1 METHSQLRSAKF
13 PNMMSNLMH
22 SNQFLK
28 MFSFYSLSL
37 SIITLVGLTLL
48 INKGPEVIT
57 ISMDGNFIEKGEPKL
72 ESFVESAL
80 REYIESRYRWE
91 PENVIE
97 RLKSSKA
104 FILPNTEKI
113 FEDAV
118 SKVAR
123 FSKEKLASQK
133 VFIDEVKV
141 DLKSRS
147 ALITGTRVTSI
158 QNLPAAG
165 ELRLELSFDSGP
177 HTQKNPWGIYV
188 TKEKED

>member
-13 PNMMSNLMH
+13 PKMMSNLMH

-37 SIITLVGLTLL
+37 SIITLIGLTLS

-57 ISMDGNFIEKGEPKL
+57 ISMDGNVIEKGEPKL
-72 ESFVESAL
+72 ESFVENAL
-80 REYIESRYRWE
+80 RQYIDSRYKWE

-97 RLKSSKA
+97 RLKSSEA
-104 FILPNTEKI
+104 FILPNTEKV
-113 FEDAV
+113 FEEAV

-133 VFIDEVKV
+133 VFVDEVKV
-141 DLKSRS
+141 DLKSKS

-165 ELRLELSFDSGP
+165 ELKLELSFESGP
-177 HTQKNPWGIYV
+177 HTRKNPWGIYV

>member
-57 ISMDGNFIEKGEPKL
+57 ISTDGNVIEKGEPKL

-80 REYIESRYRWE
+80 REYIQSRYRWE

-104 FILPNTEKI
+104 FILPNTERV

-165 ELRLELSFDSGP
+165 ELKLELSFESGP
-177 HTQKNPWGIYV
+177 HTQENPWGIYV

>member
-1 METHSQLRSAKF
+1 MENHLQLRSAKF
-13 PNMMSNLMH
+13 PKMMSSLIH

-37 SIITLVGLTLL
+37 AAITLIGLIML

-57 ISMDGNFIEKGEPKL
+57 LTTEGHIFVDGEPRL
-72 ESFVESAL
+72 SSFVEKAL
-80 REYIESRYRWE
+80 RQYVESRYKWN
-91 PENVIE
+91 PENVIDK
-97 RLKSSKA
+97 LKTSEA
-104 FILPNTEKI
+104 FILPNTHKV
-113 FEDAV
+113 FEESV

-123 FSKEKLASQK
+123 FSKEKFASQK

-141 DLKSRS
+141 NLKSKT

-165 ELRLELSFDSGP
+165 ELRLELSFESGP
-177 HTQKNPWGIYV
+177 HTQSNPWGIYV
-188 TKEKED
+188 TKEKEE